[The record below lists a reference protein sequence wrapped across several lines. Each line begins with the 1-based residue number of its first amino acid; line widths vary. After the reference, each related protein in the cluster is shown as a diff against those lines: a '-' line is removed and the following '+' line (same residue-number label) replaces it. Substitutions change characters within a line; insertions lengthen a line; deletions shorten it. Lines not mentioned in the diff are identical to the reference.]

1 MTIANQMFYTTM
13 DVWKSIHVAIEFK
26 DICKT
31 CGAWA
36 PILQQF
42 KRKLG
47 KGKCNNG
54 VYQLGRIIPLKKY
67 ILMIY

>member
-47 KGKCNNG
+47 KGKCKEF
-54 VYQLGRIIPLKKY
+54 IS
-67 ILMIY
+67 